1 MAKQRVYELAR
12 ELGLD
17 SKDVLARAQELGLDV
32 KTASSGL
39 DEDGAA
45 LVRLSYEDESTT
57 ATEPAEAAAET
68 PAAAA
73 AEPAAV
79 AEATEP
85 AAAEAPPEPQPTGL
99 EPEALEP
106 VAATPA
112 PAADTPLPAGDDDN
126 ILTVDEGITVAE
138 FARLIGERTG
148 EVVRTL
154 MGMGEMVPGGGAIPV
169 DAIEPLGR
177 QFGYSVLVEEAP
189 EAPPEEA
196 RTPYTVDYEDDP
208 ASLKPRPP
216 VVTVMGHVDH
226 GKTKLLDAIRRAN
239 VVADEAGGI
248 TQHIGAYQTTAGG
261 QKITF
266 IDTPGHEAFTA
277 LRARG
282 ANVTD
287 IVILV
292 VAADDGVMPQTAEAI
307 NHAKAAGVPIVVA
320 INKMDL
326 PGADAYAVRAALTQ
340 YDIVVEELGG
350 DVPDAEISALNGTG
364 IDNLL
369 ELVAL
374 VAEVEELQANPAAK
388 AVGTVIESQLEV
400 GRGPVAT
407 VIVQRGTLKR
417 GDALVAGAVAGR
429 VRAMFDENG
438 AQLKAAP
445 PSSPVLVMGWDDVP
459 VAGDMFQAV
468 GNERNARKM
477 AAEKQ
482 AELRSQELVV
492 PTATERLGL
501 LLEQLRTE
509 GHAELRVILK
519 ADAHGSLEALRD
531 ALVKIKRED
540 AADPDHPRRGRRYL
554 RERRHARGGLRSR
567 DLRLQRSPG
576 RRRQESGCRPRNRH
590 PDVCDHL

>member
-12 ELGLD
+12 ELGLE

-248 TQHIGAYQTTAGG
+248 TQHIGAYQT
-261 QKITF
+261 
-266 IDTPGHEAFTA
+266 HRR
-277 LRARG
+277 RA
-282 ANVTD
+282 
-287 IVILV
+287 
-292 VAADDGVMPQTAEAI
+292 
-307 NHAKAAGVPIVVA
+307 
-320 INKMDL
+320 
-326 PGADAYAVRAALTQ
+326 
-340 YDIVVEELGG
+340 
-350 DVPDAEISALNGTG
+350 
-364 IDNLL
+364 
-369 ELVAL
+369 
-374 VAEVEELQANPAAK
+374 
-388 AVGTVIESQLEV
+388 
-400 GRGPVAT
+400 
-407 VIVQRGTLKR
+407 
-417 GDALVAGAVAGR
+417 
-429 VRAMFDENG
+429 
-438 AQLKAAP
+438 
-445 PSSPVLVMGWDDVP
+445 
-459 VAGDMFQAV
+459 
-468 GNERNARKM
+468 
-477 AAEKQ
+477 
-482 AELRSQELVV
+482 
-492 PTATERLGL
+492 
-501 LLEQLRTE
+501 
-509 GHAELRVILK
+509 
-519 ADAHGSLEALRD
+519 
-531 ALVKIKRED
+531 ED
-540 AADPDHPRRGRRYL
+540 HVHRHPR
-554 RERRHARGGLRSR
+554 
-567 DLRLQRSPG
+567 P
-576 RRRQESGCRPRNRH
+576 
-590 PDVCDHL
+590 